1 MGVQESN
8 LADLSSAELDL
19 GLDEL
24 TMLRWR
30 FTTPESVPA
39 KSEKTLACTWGSE
52 LLTRERVFS
61 IRHRRAVSAKFAET
75 AQKLPVTG
83 ICLYGRWRSCPMLQT
98 VGSNHPGPCPRISA
112 ARIRPHGC
120 ISALYSTYHVC
131 AVKAN
136 RQPFQLPNWASQ
148 P

>member
-19 GLDEL
+19 RVARPGLDASEL

-30 FTTPESVPA
+30 FITPESVPV
-39 KSEKTLACTWGSE
+39 KSEKTLSCTWVSE
-52 LLTRERVFS
+52 LLIPERVFS

-83 ICLYGRWRSCPMLQT
+83 IWPLEVVSDAADGGIQPPWTLAEDLQRGSVPMAAYQ
-98 VGSNHPGPCPRISA
+98 PCTAHTMCSLSRLI
-112 ARIRPHGC
+112 
-120 ISALYSTYHVC
+120 V
-131 AVKAN
+131 
-136 RQPFQLPNWASQ
+136 Q
-148 P
+148 